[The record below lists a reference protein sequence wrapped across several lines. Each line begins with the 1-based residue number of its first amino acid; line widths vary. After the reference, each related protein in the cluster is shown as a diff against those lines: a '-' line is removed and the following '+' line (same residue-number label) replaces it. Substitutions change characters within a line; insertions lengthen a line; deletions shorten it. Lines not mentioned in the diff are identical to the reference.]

1 MGFKQR
7 RGCRSLDLVR
17 LRPLGPFIGGFG
29 DLVHTASYGK
39 WHQIALPA
47 ATSASARPAYTT
59 SPMHSPYSWV
69 PPTAARAQIATR
81 RPSSIGPLR
90 RPLRRPRL
98 HRFLRHMA
106 PPLLCIS
113 FIVEGSS
120 PQISSFNGGLN
131 PGSITLNNGDW
142 FEYRRL
148 H

>member
-1 MGFKQR
+1 MGFKQL

-17 LRPLGPFIGGFG
+17 LRPLGPFIGVFG

-47 ATSASARPAYTT
+47 ATSAYAPPAYTT

-69 PPTAARAQIATR
+69 PPTAARAQIARSR
-81 RPSSIGPLR
+81 RPSPFGPLR
-90 RPLRRPRL
+90 RPLHRPRL

-113 FIVEGSS
+113 SIVEGSS
-120 PQISSFNGGLN
+120 PQISSFQGTSWNCAVAFPLFM
-131 PGSITLNNGDW
+131 GST
-142 FEYRRL
+142 
-148 H
+148 HS